1 MSRIEDPERALRL
14 ARAVVSDLA
23 TYHPDLVQDG
33 LLHDDLFE
41 RMSSELAEAREFF
54 EERVDDETARR
65 TNAWNRAL
73 VDVLVYR
80 SRHLKSRI
88 W

>member
-1 MSRIEDPERALRL
+1 MTRLADPERVLRL
-14 ARAVVSDLA
+14 ARAVVSDIV
-23 TYHPDLVQDG
+23 TYHPELVRDG
-33 LLHDDLFE
+33 LANDDLFE
-41 RMSSELAEAREFF
+41 RMASELAEGRDFF
-54 EERVDDETARR
+54 EGRVEAGAAQQ

-80 SRHLKSRI
+80 SKHVRSRI

>member
-1 MSRIEDPERALRL
+1 MTRIGDPERVVRL
-14 ARAVVSDLA
+14 ARAVVSDVVS
-23 TYHPDLVQDG
+23 YHPDRVRDG
-33 LLHDDLFE
+33 LANDDLFE
-41 RMSSELAEAREFF
+41 RLAAELAEARAYF
-54 EERVDDETARR
+54 EAQVEEEAAQQ

-80 SRHLKSRI
+80 SKHVRSRI

>member
-1 MSRIEDPERALRL
+1 MTRIADPERVLRL
-14 ARAVVSDLA
+14 ARAVVSDIVM
-23 TYHPDLVQDG
+23 YHPDLVRDG
-33 LLHDDLFE
+33 LANDDLFE
-41 RMSSELAEAREFF
+41 RMASELAEGRDYFDERV
-54 EERVDDETARR
+54 EERAARA

-80 SRHLKSRI
+80 SKHVRSRI

>member
-1 MSRIEDPERALRL
+1 MSRIDDPERALRL
-14 ARAVVSDLA
+14 ARAVVSDLLS
-23 TYHPDLVQDG
+23 YHPDLVQKG

-41 RMSSELAEAREFF
+41 RMASELAEAREYF
-54 EERVDDETARR
+54 EQRVEDDTARK

-80 SRHLKSRI
+80 SRHLRSRI

>member
-1 MSRIEDPERALRL
+1 MSRIADPDRALRL
-14 ARAVVSDLA
+14 ARAVVSDIVM
-23 TYHPDLVQDG
+23 YHPELVRDG
-33 LLHDDLFE
+33 LANDDLFE
-41 RMSSELAEAREFF
+41 RMASELAEGREFF
-54 EERVDDETARR
+54 EQRVEPDTAQQ

-80 SRHLKSRI
+80 SKHLRSRI

>member
-1 MSRIEDPERALRL
+1 MSRIADPARALRL
-14 ARAVVSDLA
+14 ARAVVSDIA
-23 TYHPDLVQDG
+23 TYHPDLVRDG

-41 RMSSELAEAREFF
+41 RMASELEEAREFF
-54 EERVDDETARR
+54 EERVEDDTARA

-80 SRHLKSRI
+80 SKHVRSRI

>member
-1 MSRIEDPERALRL
+1 MTRIADRERVLRL
-14 ARAVVSDLA
+14 ARAVVSDIV
-23 TYHPDLVQDG
+23 TYHPEVVREG
-33 LLHDDLFE
+33 LANDDLFE
-41 RMSSELAEAREFF
+41 RLAAELDEGREFF
-54 EERVDDETARR
+54 EQRVEPGTAHE

-80 SRHLKSRI
+80 SKHVRSRI

>member
-1 MSRIEDPERALRL
+1 MSRIADPERVLRL
-14 ARAVVSDLA
+14 ARAVVSDIV
-23 TYHPDLVQDG
+23 TYHPELVRDG
-33 LLHDDLFE
+33 LANDDLFE
-41 RMSSELAEAREFF
+41 RLAGELAEAREFF
-54 EERVDDETARR
+54 EERVEPGAARD

-80 SRHLKSRI
+80 SKHVRSRI

>member
-1 MSRIEDPERALRL
+1 MTRIADPARALRL
-14 ARAVVSDLA
+14 ARAVVSDLV
-23 TYHPDLVQDG
+23 TYHPELVRDG
-33 LLHDDLFE
+33 LANDDLFE
-41 RMSSELAEAREFF
+41 RMASELDEGRAYF
-54 EERVDDETARR
+54 EERVEPDTAQQ

-80 SRHLKSRI
+80 SKHLRSRF

>member
-1 MSRIEDPERALRL
+1 MSRIADPERVMRL
-14 ARAVVSDLA
+14 ARAVVSDIV
-23 TYHPDLVQDG
+23 TYNPELVRDG
-33 LLHDDLFE
+33 LANDDLFE
-41 RMSSELAEAREFF
+41 RMASELDEAREFF
-54 EERVDDETARR
+54 EERVEPGAAHQ

-80 SRHLKSRI
+80 SKHVRSRI

>member
-1 MSRIEDPERALRL
+1 MSRIDDPERALRL
-14 ARAVVSDLA
+14 ARAVVSDLV
-23 TYHPDLVQDG
+23 TYHPERVREG

-41 RMSSELAEAREFF
+41 RMAEELEEAREYF
-54 EERVDDETARR
+54 ETRVEDETARK

-73 VDVLVYR
+73 VDVLFYR
-80 SRHLKSRI
+80 SRHLRSRI